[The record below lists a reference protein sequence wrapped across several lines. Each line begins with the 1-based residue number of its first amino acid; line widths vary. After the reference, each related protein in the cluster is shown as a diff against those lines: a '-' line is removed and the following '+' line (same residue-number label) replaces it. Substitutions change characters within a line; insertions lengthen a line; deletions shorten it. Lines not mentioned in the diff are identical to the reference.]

1 MNTFAENLKHSLLSM
16 IDEMEFYELDRFVH
30 NPDKDF
36 KRQRKFTFSSV
47 MRFILSM
54 GSASLGQELLKYFH
68 CGFTEPF
75 IFHNFSTPVSRYFLC
90 KKTVAQKCY
99 SPFFLYIYFAWPITV
114 SRFNIPCRSSGSEI
128 ITLLSF
134 PTFHYKTLVAS

>member
-16 IDEMEFYELDRFVH
+16 IDEMEFYELDCFVH

-54 GSASLGQELLKYFH
+54 GSASLVHELLKYF
-68 CGFTEPF
+68 
-75 IFHNFSTPVSRYFLC
+75 
-90 KKTVAQKCY
+90 Q
-99 SPFFLYIYFAWPITV
+99 
-114 SRFNIPCRSSGSEI
+114 
-128 ITLLSF
+128 
-134 PTFHYKTLVAS
+134 